1 MKKHLFRRY
10 FAISAAQFFVFSCL
24 FTALGAYT
32 YQDHKQ
38 ISILNEKLSTA
49 ESEQQKLKGLLKKQ
63 TEVIA
68 AQNEKMKTT
77 DTQIGAMR
85 RSLNNQASEIN
96 RLDNVTNDL
105 SVQKDTEQQF
115 NDGYPPEQNQQERVV
130 EMPVLDNHQIVLPQS
145 QKVFNK

>member
-10 FAISAAQFFVFSCL
+10 FVISAAQFFVFSCL
-24 FTALGAYT
+24 FTTLGAYI

-68 AQNEKMKTT
+68 AQSEKMKTT

-105 SVQKDTEQQF
+105 SVQKDAEQF

>member
-1 MKKHLFRRY
+1 MKKHLIRRY

-68 AQNEKMKTT
+68 AQSEKMKTT

-105 SVQKDTEQQF
+105 SVQKDAEQF
-115 NDGYPPEQNQQERVV
+115 NDSYPPEQNQQERVV
-130 EMPVLDNHQIVLPQS
+130 EMTVLDNHQIFLHQS

>member
-10 FAISAAQFFVFSCL
+10 FVISAAQFFVFSCL

-68 AQNEKMKTT
+68 AQSEKMK
-77 DTQIGAMR
+77 IGAMR

-105 SVQKDTEQQF
+105 SVQKDAEQF